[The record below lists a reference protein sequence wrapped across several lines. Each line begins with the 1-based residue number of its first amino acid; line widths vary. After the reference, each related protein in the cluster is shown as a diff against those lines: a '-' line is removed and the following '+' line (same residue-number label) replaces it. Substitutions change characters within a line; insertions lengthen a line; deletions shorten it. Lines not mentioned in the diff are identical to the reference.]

1 MSIKEQMDDIPQPVT
16 YEPQG
21 EWTSVLLRTD
31 IKKHTEGEGKDAR
44 TYYTDRLTR
53 IIVRSETLTEAVRA
67 DIERDPAAYVQ
78 RIEVEDVK
86 PEIES
91 KVQAWIDKAV
101 VTRAAVPCEGIP
113 NGIVYDQQACLVALG
128 LEEGDTF
135 TDAKNGLHLVTA
147 ELITAVKTGIK
158 RYVSGIY
165 AKATAWRT
173 RITNATTRAE
183 LDAIAQEVECSLHP

>member
-1 MSIKEQMDDIPQPVT
+1 MSMTEQMDDLPQPVT

-21 EWTSVLLRTD
+21 DWTTVLLR
-31 IKKHTEGEGKDAR
+31 INIEAHTEGEGEEAR
-44 TYYTDRLTR
+44 TCYTDDLTR
-53 IIVRSETLTEAVRA
+53 IIVRTEALTPEVRA

-78 RIEVEDVK
+78 RIEVDDVK

-101 VTRAAVPCEGIP
+101 ATRVAVPCEGIP
-113 NGIVYDQQACLVALG
+113 NGIVYDQQACFVALG

-135 TDAKNGLHLVTA
+135 TDAKNGLHIVTA
-147 ELITAVKTGIK
+147 ELITAVRTGIK

-183 LDAIAQEVECSLHP
+183 LDDISAEIDSATL